1 MVSGPAFVGSL
12 TMTSS
17 SGPCSFYLVAPPP
30 SEAFSSFI
38 WSKLTHHHPL
48 CVPTYR
54 KVGRD
59 NNFLLKRVG
68 FLGNLRWGLGQ
79 RSFLLGSSLD
89 INLCTGRERKQNCA
103 EREARLQDN
112 HSQLV
117 SWLQLTW
124 QLTVKQRWPFRVG
137 MKSYAFMRLPWW
149 LRW

>member
-17 SGPCSFYLVAPPP
+17 RGPCPFYLVAPPP
-30 SEAFSSFI
+30 CKAFSSFI
-38 WSKLTHHHPL
+38 RSELSPHHPL

-89 INLCTGRERKQNCA
+89 INLCVGKESKQNCA
-103 EREARLQDN
+103 EREVRLQDN
-112 HSQLV
+112 HNQLV
-117 SWLQLTW
+117 
-124 QLTVKQRWPFRVG
+124 
-137 MKSYAFMRLPWW
+137 A
-149 LRW
+149 

>member
-1 MVSGPAFVGSL
+1 MVSGQEFVGSL

-17 SGPCSFYLVAPPP
+17 SSPCSFYLVAPPP
-30 SEAFSSFI
+30 GKAFSSFI
-38 WSKLTHHHPL
+38 WSKLAHHHPL

-68 FLGNLRWGLGQ
+68 FLGNQSWELGQ

-89 INLCTGRERKQNCA
+89 IKLCAERERKQNCA

-112 HSQLV
+112 HNQLV
-117 SWLQLTW
+117 
-124 QLTVKQRWPFRVG
+124 
-137 MKSYAFMRLPWW
+137 A
-149 LRW
+149 